1 MVKVVLNELAL
12 GTAERVRIYPFLTSY
27 YVASLAELFIVI
39 VFLVSSFLHCRV
51 SKILQRTKK
60 HEPLNDCK

>member
-39 VFLVSSFLHCRV
+39 VFLVSSFLKYKV
-51 SKILQRTKK
+51 T
-60 HEPLNDCK
+60 PLSI